1 MPPREPTARKKPA
14 NSSRTASKPH
24 ASGKGIFSC
33 ILVAVVLAVVCC
45 PALALPSASPGGGFG
60 QFARGIPVYWPYH
73 VLLITTGL
81 ILLVAGF
88 FIARFR
94 KTGNWYKIHAILEV
108 TGGASMIA
116 GLVVGIYMVALSGLP
131 HLRTIHEI
139 LGVAIGTLVIIT
151 LIIGYC
157 IKRINTSK
165 NAVRMSHRWLGR
177 ILIVLIGINIILGL
191 LFLSAILGR

>member
-1 MPPREPTARKKPA
+1 MPPLERTTRKITA
-14 NSSRTASKPH
+14 NSPWAASLPYGW
-24 ASGKGIFSC
+24 GKGIFSG
-33 ILVAVVLAVVCC
+33 ILVAVVLTVVCC
-45 PALALPSASPGGGFG
+45 PALALSSPSPGGGFG
-60 QFARGIPVYWPYH
+60 QFDRGISVYWPYH

-94 KTGNWYKIHAILEV
+94 KTGTWYKTHVILEV
-108 TGGASMIA
+108 TGGACLIA
-116 GLVVGIYMVALSGLP
+116 GLVIGIYMVTLSGFP
-131 HLRTIHEI
+131 HLRNIHEI

-157 IKRINTSK
+157 IKRVNTSK
-165 NAVRMSHRWLGR
+165 NVVRMSHRWLGR